1 MKQKNMKE
9 IEQAV
14 CSIYNITSE
23 ELRKGKRVLN
33 VADARKLFCYI
44 CALKGFT
51 HQAISDY
58 LQHKRTT
65 VTKRIQVAGELMSVD
80 KETTQKFAEIVDI
93 IEGVNGNVIEPMSQS
108 ELKKQIKELEIKL
121 IKLKT
126 RLR

>member
-1 MKQKNMKE
+1 MKE

-23 ELRKGKRVLN
+23 DLRTGKRVLS

-65 VTKRIQVAGELMSVD
+65 VTKRIQVASELMSVD
-80 KETTQKFAEIVDI
+80 KKTAQNFAGIVDI
-93 IEGVNGNVIEPMSQS
+93 LEAKDGNVIEPMSQS

-121 IKLKT
+121 LKLKS